1 MTASGIIDNVL
12 RGEQMISEKLHDK
25 VYYYKNVVSDPKNLV
40 KLIEETESEKYSK
53 FITPWEEWSA
63 CSGEMYVY
71 GNHKRIRMLK
81 IDEILQ
87 KCPEDILEDSKYI
100 FSEIFDGFKNVCQD
114 YAEKVNEESKLILM
128 TDTAI
133 KRYEAGTF
141 MGSHFDQQEGDKR
154 LKYSLV
160 MYLNDDYEGGE
171 ISFSIRDGVLT
182 STDYAA
188 SEDINDPRNEERIT
202 FSIKPE
208 AGSVIIFPSEPPY
221 SHTAHLVKSG
231 LKYMVPSFW
240 LNKGSFV
247 DGVFVPE

>member
-1 MTASGIIDNVL
+1 MTTSGIIEDVL
-12 RGEQMISEKLHDK
+12 GGEQVISEKLHEK
-25 VYYYKNVVSDPKNLV
+25 VYYYKNVVSDPEKLI
-40 KLIEETESEKYSK
+40 KLIEDTEAEKYSK

-71 GNHKRIRMLK
+71 GNHKRIKMLK
-81 IDEILQ
+81 LDEILQ

-100 FSEIFDGFKNVCQD
+100 FNEIFDGFKNVCID

-160 MYLNDDYEGGE
+160 MYLNDDYEGGQ
-171 ISFSIRDGVLT
+171 ISFTIKDGVLT

-188 SEDINDPRNEERIT
+188 SEDIDDPRNKERIT

>member
-1 MTASGIIDNVL
+1 MTANGIIEDVL
-12 RGEQMISEKLHDK
+12 KGEQMISEKLHEK
-25 VYYYKNVVSDPKNLV
+25 VYYYKNVVSDPE
-40 KLIEETESEKYSK
+40 KLIRFIEETEAEKYSK

-71 GNHKRIRMLK
+71 GNHKRIKMLK
-81 IDEILQ
+81 LDEILQ

-100 FSEIFDGFKNVCQD
+100 FNEIFDGFKNVCLD

-160 MYLNDDYEGGE
+160 MYLNDDYEGGQ
-171 ISFSIRDGVLT
+171 ISFTIKDGVLT
-182 STDYAA
+182 STDHAA
-188 SEDINDPRNEERIT
+188 SEDIDDPRNKERIT

>member
-1 MTASGIIDNVL
+1 MIESGIIKDVL
-12 RGEQMISEKLHDK
+12 KGEQMISERLHDK

-71 GNHKRIRMLK
+71 GNHKRIKMLK
-81 IDEILQ
+81 LDEILQ

-100 FSEIFDGFKNVCQD
+100 FNEIFDGFKNVCLD

-160 MYLNDDYEGGE
+160 MYLNDDYEGGQ

-188 SEDINDPRNEERIT
+188 SEDIDDPRNQERIT

-231 LKYMVPSFW
+231 FKYMVPSFW

>member
-1 MTASGIIDNVL
+1 MTANGIIDNVL
-12 RGEQMISEKLHDK
+12 KGEQMISEKLHDK
-25 VYYYKNVVSDPKNLV
+25 VYYYKNVVSDPQNLV

-71 GNHKRIRMLK
+71 GNHKRIKMLK
-81 IDEILQ
+81 LDEILQ

-100 FSEIFDGFKNVCQD
+100 FNEIFDGFKNVCLD

-160 MYLNDDYEGGE
+160 MYLNDDYEGGQ
-171 ISFSIRDGVLT
+171 ISFTIKDGVLT
-182 STDYAA
+182 STDHAA
-188 SEDINDPRNEERIT
+188 SEDIDDPRNKERIT
-202 FSIKPE
+202 FSLKPE

>member
-1 MTASGIIDNVL
+1 MTASGIIEDVL
-12 RGEQMISEKLHDK
+12 KGEQMISEKLHEK
-25 VYYYKNVVSDPKNLV
+25 VYYYKNVVSDPEKLI
-40 KLIEETESEKYSK
+40 KLIEDTEAEKYSK

-71 GNHKRIRMLK
+71 GNHKRIKMLK
-81 IDEILQ
+81 LDEILQ
-87 KCPEDILEDSKYI
+87 KCPEDIIEDSKYI
-100 FSEIFDGFKNVCQD
+100 FNEIFAGFETVCLD

-160 MYLNDDYEGGE
+160 MYLNDDYEGGQ
-171 ISFSIRDGVLT
+171 ISFTIKDGVLT
-182 STDYAA
+182 STDHAA
-188 SEDINDPRNEERIT
+188 SEDIDDPRNKERIT
-202 FSIKPE
+202 FSLKPE

>member
-1 MTASGIIDNVL
+1 MTANGIIEDVL
-12 RGEQMISEKLHDK
+12 KGEQMISEKLHEK
-25 VYYYKNVVSDPKNLV
+25 VYYYKNVVSDPE
-40 KLIEETESEKYSK
+40 KLIRFIEETEAEKYSK

-71 GNHKRIRMLK
+71 GNHKRIKMLK
-81 IDEILQ
+81 LDEILQ

-100 FSEIFDGFKNVCQD
+100 FNEIFDGFKNVCLD

-160 MYLNDDYEGGE
+160 MYLNDDYEGGQ
-171 ISFSIRDGVLT
+171 ISFTIKDGVLT
-182 STDYAA
+182 STDHAA
-188 SEDINDPRNEERIT
+188 SEDIDDPRNKERIT
-202 FSIKPE
+202 FSLKPE

>member
-1 MTASGIIDNVL
+1 MTTSGIIEDVL
-12 RGEQMISEKLHDK
+12 GGEQMISEKLHEK
-25 VYYYKNVVSDPKNLV
+25 VYYYKNVVSDPEKLI
-40 KLIEETESEKYSK
+40 KLIEDTEAEKYSK

-71 GNHKRIRMLK
+71 GNHKRIKMLK
-81 IDEILQ
+81 LDEILQ

-100 FSEIFDGFKNVCQD
+100 FNEIFDGFKNVCID

-160 MYLNDDYEGGE
+160 MYLNDDYEGGQ
-171 ISFSIRDGVLT
+171 ISFTIKDGVLT

-188 SEDINDPRNEERIT
+188 SEDIDDPRNKERIT

>member
-1 MTASGIIDNVL
+1 MTTSGIIEDVL
-12 RGEQMISEKLHDK
+12 GGEQMISEKLHEK
-25 VYYYKNVVSDPKNLV
+25 VYYYKNVVSDPEKLI
-40 KLIEETESEKYSK
+40 KLIEDTEAEKYSK

-71 GNHKRIRMLK
+71 GNHKRIKMLK
-81 IDEILQ
+81 LDEILQ

-100 FSEIFDGFKNVCQD
+100 FNEIFDGFKNVCID

-154 LKYSLV
+154 LKYCLV
-160 MYLNDDYEGGE
+160 MYLNDDYEGGQ
-171 ISFSIRDGVLT
+171 ISFTIKDGVLT

-188 SEDINDPRNEERIT
+188 SEDIDDPRNKERIT

>member
-1 MTASGIIDNVL
+1 
-12 RGEQMISEKLHDK
+12 MISEKMFDK
-25 VYYYKNVVSDPKNLV
+25 VYYYKNVISDPQ
-40 KLIEETESEKYSK
+40 KLIDLIEKTEDDSYSK
-53 FITPWEEWSA
+53 FITKWEEWSA

-71 GNHKRIRMLK
+71 GNHKRIKMLK

-87 KCPEDILEDSKYI
+87 KCPEDILEDSKYM
-100 FSEIFDGFKNVCQD
+100 FSEIFDGFKNVCLD

-133 KRYEAGTF
+133 KRYEPGTF
-141 MGSHFDQQEGDKR
+141 MGSHFDQQEGDTR

-171 ISFSIRDGVLT
+171 ISFSIKDGVLT

>member
-1 MTASGIIDNVL
+1 
-12 RGEQMISEKLHDK
+12 
-25 VYYYKNVVSDPKNLV
+25 VSDPKNLV

-71 GNHKRIRMLK
+71 GHHKRIKMLK
-81 IDEILQ
+81 LDEILQ

-100 FSEIFDGFKNVCQD
+100 FNEIFDGFKNVCLD
-114 YAEKVNEESKLILM
+114 YAEKVKEESKLILM

-160 MYLNDDYEGGE
+160 MYLNDDYEGGQ

-188 SEDINDPRNEERIT
+188 SEDIDDPRNQERIT

-231 LKYMVPSFW
+231 FKYMVPSFW

-247 DGVFVPE
+247 DGVFVAE

>member
-1 MTASGIIDNVL
+1 MTASGIIEDVL
-12 RGEQMISEKLHDK
+12 KGEQMISEKLHEK
-25 VYYYKNVVSDPKNLV
+25 VYYYKNVVSDPEKLI
-40 KLIEETESEKYSK
+40 KLIEDTEAEKYSK

-71 GNHKRIRMLK
+71 GNHKRIKMLK
-81 IDEILQ
+81 LDEILQ
-87 KCPEDILEDSKYI
+87 KCPEDIIEDSKYI
-100 FSEIFDGFKNVCQD
+100 FNEIFAGFENVCLD

-160 MYLNDDYEGGE
+160 MYLNDDYEGGQ
-171 ISFSIRDGVLT
+171 ISFTIKDGVLT
-182 STDYAA
+182 STDHAA
-188 SEDINDPRNEERIT
+188 SEDIDDPRNKERIT
-202 FSIKPE
+202 FSLKPE